1 MYATMRD
8 EPHVTAAREIA
19 AARARTSTPTGS
31 LPLLEEQ
38 VCAEAGIWAPDAARR
53 ALGQAQG
60 DVPRAV
66 ALLKVW
72 AATLPHLPTE
82 PIGPGDVTIVRRI
95 SSAYQ
100 DVPHGQWLGLAP
112 DFAPRV
118 LTWDDDPTGGPDGI
132 TAPSPAPTGSGTP
145 EPSAAQLVTQRRS
158 DTTRVRRL
166 LEHLPLRTEDGGR
179 DGADPAVTMPVPPY
193 DRATRAALLARGETA
208 SLVSLASLVLGRRR
222 EAVLAELTVNDVQ
235 VRVRH
240 PRTGVPVAV
249 AEVPVA
255 EAEAIL
261 DADVDGA
268 PGFAIGWG
276 ASLGSA
282 ERRAIAIA
290 LVDGAMQADEGLD
303 EAIALDDETV
313 VAAVDG
319 SANNGFVEHLRL
331 PHHASFASYLDQ
343 VRSGRREDR

>member
-8 EPHVTAAREIA
+8 EPHVIAAREIA
-19 AARARTSTPTGS
+19 AARARIGTPTG
-31 LPLLEEQ
+31 LPLLEQQ
-38 VCAEAGIWAPDAARR
+38 VCAEAGIWALDAARR
-53 ALGQAQG
+53 ALGQAEG

-72 AATLPHLPTE
+72 AATLPHLATE
-82 PIGPGDVTIVRRI
+82 PVRPEDVTIVRRI

-118 LTWDDDPTGGPDGI
+118 LTWDDDPTTDSTDDAAGSPG
-132 TAPSPAPTGSGTP
+132 PSPEATGGGTSGPATP
-145 EPSAAQLVTQRRS
+145 RRS
-158 DTTRVRRL
+158 TTTRVRRL
-166 LEHLPLRTEDGGR
+166 LEHLPLRVEDGGR

-193 DRATRAALLARGETA
+193 DRSTRAALLARGETA

-222 EAVLAELTVNDVQ
+222 EAVLAELTVNDVHL
-235 VRVRH
+235 RVRH
-240 PRTGVPVAV
+240 PRTGVAVAV

-255 EAEAIL
+255 EAEAVL
-261 DADVDGA
+261 DADVDGG

-303 EAIALDDETV
+303 EVIALDDETV
-313 VAAVDG
+313 VTAVDG

-343 VRSGRREDR
+343 VHSGRREDR